1 MGNLIKDIE
10 VTGSSV
16 TQVDLTGLDI
26 QKGELYE
33 MVFTLAKNASGVAVI
48 GLYAND
54 NTTNTN
60 YHLQTLGVNGTNI
73 GAHRFNSNGIIVG
86 QTTKGSYSKTYV
98 KLTNDG
104 HIVFLNKDIRY
115 HDSTAP
121 EIVLNYLTS
130 AFTASSIT
138 KINLKSQIANGIG
151 VGSRIQLYKVAEKVD
166 EVIVA
171 GSSVTQ
177 VDFTGLDIGKDN
189 EYMLVSDWTKP
200 SSGSANL
207 RIYINDNTT
216 STNYYLQGLLALST
230 TVAGFRGNHSEL
242 VGIDNTRP
250 NAFSIAKLKLANS
263 GYFNVQVD
271 NIENMTSSGSD
282 IYIMKKRISSTFTIS
297 SITKLSIVASVASYI
312 SIGSRF
318 ELYKLI

>member
-1 MGNLIKDIE
+1 M
-10 VTGSSV
+10 
-16 TQVDLTGLDI
+16 
-26 QKGELYE
+26 
-33 MVFTLAKNASGVAVI
+33 
-48 GLYAND
+48 
-54 NTTNTN
+54 
-60 YHLQTLGVNGTNI
+60 
-73 GAHRFNSNGIIVG
+73 
-86 QTTKGSYSKTYV
+86 
-98 KLTNDG
+98 
-104 HIVFLNKDIRY
+104 FLNKDIRY

-171 GSSVTQ
+171 GSAVTSVN
-177 VDFTGLDIGKDN
+177 FTTDMGKGN